1 MNTRI
6 LALLLGSAVSA
17 AAVPVTF
24 QVDMNVKVQEGL
36 FDPAADLV
44 DVRGSF
50 NSWTPS
56 LPFTDENG
64 DNIYE
69 LIVELP
75 DESIGTDIEYKYV
88 ISPEGW
94 ESIDNRRFNLQA
106 GEQILDPVYF
116 NNDEVVSLPVN
127 AELRFEVDLN
137 VQTATGRF
145 NPESDEVYVR
155 GNKMGWGDPPAGV
168 KLEEDPER
176 PGVYTGE
183 YQQEALLTGESIE
196 YKYTI
201 WHWNDETGLFETIW
215 EDGGNKVISF
225 DGSELD
231 TDEDTYLEKAVDPT
245 FFNDLSFDEVLEED
259 TTVTFRVDMNG
270 ATQLNGTPFDPTFEG
285 VWVNGNFAN
294 WWTWGTFPPEFQMFD
309 DGTSGGDETA
319 GDLIYTLTR
328 VIPKG
333 TSRML
338 DYKFAIESLDNEDGF
353 ADNHVRYINADG
365 AYELPIESF
374 GVMIKETGRD
384 LGSIVISESDA
395 DTLTLSWTGGEGIRL
410 QRASELGGEWTNVE
424 GSEGVSTIDV
434 PIEEDGAGF
443 FRLIRD

>member
-1 MNTRI
+1 
-6 LALLLGSAVSA
+6 
-17 AAVPVTF
+17 
-24 QVDMNVKVQEGL
+24 
-36 FDPAADLV
+36 
-44 DVRGSF
+44 
-50 NSWTPS
+50 
-56 LPFTDENG
+56 
-64 DNIYE
+64 
-69 LIVELP
+69 
-75 DESIGTDIEYKYV
+75 
-88 ISPEGW
+88 
-94 ESIDNRRFNLQA
+94 
-106 GEQILDPVYF
+106 
-116 NNDEVVSLPVN
+116 
-127 AELRFEVDLN
+127 
-137 VQTATGRF
+137 
-145 NPESDEVYVR
+145 
-155 GNKMGWGDPPAGV
+155 
-168 KLEEDPER
+168 
-176 PGVYTGE
+176 
-183 YQQEALLTGESIE
+183 
-196 YKYTI
+196 
-201 WHWNDETGLFETIW
+201 
-215 EDGGNKVISF
+215 
-225 DGSELD
+225 
-231 TDEDTYLEKAVDPT
+231 
-245 FFNDLSFDEVLEED
+245 
-259 TTVTFRVDMNG
+259 MNG

-338 DYKFAIESLDNEDGF
+338 DYKFAIESLDNEAGF

-384 LGSIVISESDA
+384 LGSISISESDSE
-395 DTLTLSWTGGEGIRL
+395 TLTLSWTGGEGIRL